1 MLLRAEYPRARG
13 WRMWYRTAC
22 GITEATPEFLRM
34 LRVGASDL
42 SSANHFMSSRPQP
55 SHA

>member
-42 SSANHFMSSRPQP
+42 SSANHFMSSRPQL